1 MKSSARTPGD
11 RCKPGDIAI
20 IIKDQPGCEA
30 NIGRI
35 VHVCGPRKVFTERG
49 TVWHIK
55 PVTGSTMTYLDYDRT
70 VAVGLATDIEHEDDW
85 LLPIRPEIDD
95 KQVEQAE
102 PLTEIEE
109 LEAV

>member
-1 MKSSARTPGD
+1 MAD
-11 RCKPGDIAI
+11 RCKLGDIAI

-30 NIGRI
+30 NIGRV
-35 VHVCGPRKVFTERG
+35 VHVCGPRKVFPERG
-49 TVWHIK
+49 TVWRIK

-70 VAVGLATDIEHEDDW
+70 VAVGLATDIEHEDHW

-95 KQVEQAE
+95 KQIEQIEAQ
-102 PLTEIEE
+102 PEIEE

>member
-1 MKSSARTPGD
+1 MAD
-11 RCKPGDIAI
+11 RCKLGDIAI

-30 NIGRI
+30 NIGRV
-35 VHVCGPRKVFTERG
+35 VHVGGPRVVFPRRG

-85 LLPIRPEIDD
+85 LMPIRPEIDD
-95 KQVEQAE
+95 KQIEHVE
-102 PLTEIEE
+102 PVPEIEE
-109 LEAV
+109 VEAV